1 MSSTGEGNSGQTIVP
16 MAVVAAEPLVISV
29 GGGEQNV
36 GQLDSPNFHQNTS
49 SSFGSAS
56 SPPPTPT
63 TSDLENDDNTKDSD
77 IVDIPLLTY
86 ELERQS
92 ADDDNFDGITSKKEI
107 IKYLRTTNDKLLSQA
122 LVYKRK
128 CETYDRKLNEVRAES
143 SRKITSIKNFY
154 SNVLVGYSRSSTMLR
169 KSLS

>member
-1 MSSTGEGNSGQTIVP
+1 M
-16 MAVVAAEPLVISV
+16 
-29 GGGEQNV
+29 
-36 GQLDSPNFHQNTS
+36 
-49 SSFGSAS
+49 
-56 SPPPTPT
+56 
-63 TSDLENDDNTKDSD
+63 
-77 IVDIPLLTY
+77 LTY